1 MDTLGK
7 RIAYLRN
14 SKKLTQ
20 RKLMD
25 ILKFENL
32 GKYETGDRK
41 PNCDILM
48 SIADYFNV
56 TTDWLL
62 YGKEKVN
69 VNSSVKEDKEDY
81 LHVTNDEMMILNLYR
96 QLNERDKIKIEGI
109 LELKISEYKDLKS
122 IPLIIM
128 KIKWFK
134 HT

>member
-14 SKKLTQ
+14 SRKLTQ

-32 GKYETGDRK
+32 GKFETGGRK

-48 SIADYFNV
+48 SIADYFDV
-56 TTDWLL
+56 STDWLL

-69 VNSSVKEDKEDY
+69 SNNSVKENKEDY
-81 LHVTNDEMMILNLYR
+81 LYNLHATDDEIMILNLYR
-96 QLNERDKIKIEGI
+96 QLNERDKIKIEGM
-109 LELKISEYKDLKS
+109 LELKISEYKELK
-122 IPLIIM
+122 
-128 KIKWFK
+128 K
-134 HT
+134 HSPTDSNDKPV

>member
-14 SKKLTQ
+14 SRKLTQ

-32 GKYETGDRK
+32 GKFETGGRK

-48 SIADYFNV
+48 SIADYFDV
-56 TTDWLL
+56 STDWLL
-62 YGKEKVN
+62 YGKEKVSSN
-69 VNSSVKEDKEDY
+69 NSVKENKEDY
-81 LHVTNDEMMILNLYR
+81 LYNLHVTDDEMIILNLYR

-109 LELKISEYKDLKS
+109 LELKISEYKELE
-122 IPLIIM
+122 
-128 KIKWFK
+128 K
-134 HT
+134 HSPTDSNDKPV

>member
-14 SKKLTQ
+14 SRKLTQ

-32 GKYETGDRK
+32 GKFETGGRK

-48 SIADYFNV
+48 SIADYFDV
-56 TTDWLL
+56 STDWLL

-69 VNSSVKEDKEDY
+69 SNNSVKENKEDY
-81 LHVTNDEMMILNLYR
+81 LYNLHATDDEIMVLNLYR
-96 QLNERDKIKIEGI
+96 QLNERDKIKIEGM
-109 LELKISEYKDLKS
+109 LELKISEYKELE
-122 IPLIIM
+122 
-128 KIKWFK
+128 K
-134 HT
+134 HSPTDSNDKPV

>member
-14 SKKLTQ
+14 SRKLTQ

-32 GKYETGDRK
+32 GKFETGGRK

-48 SIADYFNV
+48 SIADYFDV
-56 TTDWLL
+56 STDWLL
-62 YGKEKVN
+62 YGKEKVSSN
-69 VNSSVKEDKEDY
+69 NSVKENKEDY
-81 LHVTNDEMMILNLYR
+81 LYNLHVTDDEIMVLNLYR

-109 LELKISEYKDLKS
+109 LELKISEYKELE
-122 IPLIIM
+122 
-128 KIKWFK
+128 K
-134 HT
+134 HSPTDSNDKPV